1 MSVSN
6 ISAANRPQAG
16 AVQPRRPAAKEGKD
30 FASILDNAS
39 KNSTPQAAATTAT
52 TAAPI
57 ATAPASTAAS
67 TPAPRDNV

>member
-39 KNSTPQAAATTAT
+39 KNPTPQAAATAT

-67 TPAPRDNV
+67 APARDNV

>member
-39 KNSTPQAAATTAT
+39 KNSAPQAAATAATAT
-52 TAAPI
+52 PTAAV
-57 ATAPASTAAS
+57 PASTAAS
-67 TPAPRDNV
+67 APVARDNV